1 MRIQYNQILRYEE
14 SQRGGDTLRAF
25 EKLKQLIDDKG
36 ITYTFISNKT
46 GIPVNTISR
55 KLPADEMISICKAT
69 GIDLNDFVE
78 ENRIA

>member
-1 MRIQYNQILRYEE
+1 M
-14 SQRGGDTLRAF
+14 RAF

-55 KLPADEMISICKAT
+55 SLSGKRKLPADEMILICRAT
-69 GIDLNDFVE
+69 GIDLSDFVE
-78 ENRIA
+78 EDRIA

>member
-1 MRIQYNQILRYEE
+1 M
-14 SQRGGDTLRAF
+14 RAF

-55 KLPADEMISICKAT
+55 SLSGKRKLPADEMISICKAT
-69 GIDLNDFVE
+69 GIDLSDFAE
-78 ENRIA
+78 DRIA

>member
-1 MRIQYNQILRYEE
+1 M
-14 SQRGGDTLRAF
+14 RAF
-25 EKLKQLIDDKG
+25 ERLKQLIDDKG

-46 GIPVNTISR
+46 GIPVNTISRSLSGKR